1 MKANKKFQTHA
12 WVLQNPKWQRHRV
25 KLLQVYHRFPANKH
39 WTSLLEKLVVAQKL
53 TTTMKILS
61 PICLEATLV
70 MKICSSRW
78 RKIKKVPEIRI
89 RRKTII
95 TFSKDSYKMIKAKGW
110 RLTLRVLSGLQ
121 VGWVRSPGLA
131 RGYSQPKVEIHREVD
146 STCSNNN
153 SLKLPRTAQ
162 RKAGL
167 QVLQSQEQ
175 LLEGSRTHITRM
187 TYRGFWTPPKKVL
200 MRMMSLPK
208 TKMTARLWN
217 YPSFSNLPFTIHIR
231 MKILGMSL
239 WRSPSIL
246 WENWMKQI

>member
-1 MKANKKFQTHA
+1 MKANKKFQTPA
-12 WVLQNPKWQRHRV
+12 WVLLNPKWLRHRV
-25 KLLQVYHRFPANKH
+25 KLLQVYHRFLANKH
-39 WTSLLEKLVVAQKL
+39 LTSLFEKLVVAQKW
-53 TTTMKILS
+53 TATTMKILN
-61 PICLEATLV
+61 PICLEVTLV
-70 MKICSSRW
+70 MKICSSPW

-110 RLTLRVLSGLQ
+110 RPTLRVLSGLQ

-162 RKAGL
+162 RKADH

-187 TYRGFWTPPKKVL
+187 TCRGF
-200 MRMMSLPK
+200 
-208 TKMTARLWN
+208 
-217 YPSFSNLPFTIHIR
+217 
-231 MKILGMSL
+231 
-239 WRSPSIL
+239 
-246 WENWMKQI
+246 